1 MDKTSVPDKYTKKKR
16 PSKDGHSLLGSEKE
30 TSNVWADRRWEDAQS
45 ANSQRTS
52 PARCWASYIS
62 RKGAKTM
69 LLPISSNRI
78 VILNQGRPIGSP
90 FIISRVS
97 REPLQKSL
105 FAGLFYCPE
114 EADRDCLVPAFLLG
128 QHFELV
134 WRVVFKKVR
143 RNLHFPRSRREILYV
158 ENS

>member
-1 MDKTSVPDKYTKKKR
+1 
-16 PSKDGHSLLGSEKE
+16 
-30 TSNVWADRRWEDAQS
+30 
-45 ANSQRTS
+45 
-52 PARCWASYIS
+52 
-62 RKGAKTM
+62 M